1 MIARLPDGFDTYL
14 QRPVRDLYSG
24 LPDGT
29 TTLFGR
35 KVDKERVR
43 SFVDT
48 PIDHGLSGGQMQ
60 RIAVARTFMRTL
72 STERVVGLLLFDEP
86 SASLDPTAEQGTIFP
101 RRAPVSFVLIVP
113 SFRSLLTS
121 PRATR
126 EQNDDVLDTPIRKS
140 NSSC

>member
-113 SFRSLLTS
+113 PFRSLLTS

>member
-1 MIARLPDGFDTYL
+1 M
-14 QRPVRDLYSG
+14 RDLYSG

-86 SASLDPTAEQGTIFP
+86 SASLDPTAEQGTIVP

-113 SFRSLLTS
+113 PFRSLLTS